1 MFNRNTSGANSMDGA
16 IIASYSVVAIGI
28 LIAVYTFYGS
38 QGVDLAS
45 FELASVFP
53 KPFICSVVL

>member
-1 MFNRNTSGANSMDGA
+1 MMFNRNTSDANSMDGV
-16 IIASYSVVAIGI
+16 IIASYSIIAIGI

-53 KPFICSVVL
+53 

>member
-1 MFNRNTSGANSMDGA
+1 MFNRNTSGANSMDGV

-38 QGVDLAS
+38 QGVDLVS

-53 KPFICSVVL
+53 